1 MLFEKG
7 GWLMRDRAC
16 VLKVIAVLACVSLAA
31 FVDSRQKLF
40 AADDSQLVTISA
52 GQEGGVYYPAAG
64 VICRLLHQ
72 ERERHGIRCAVDLT
86 QGSVENVENLTAGRS
101 DMGIVQTDVQFAVV
115 NRLGDY
121 ATEPDQT
128 PLRSLFSLHAESVTI
143 VSRLDAKVNEFR
155 DLMGKR
161 VNVGE
166 VGSGSFATANALMQA
181 FGMSTTDLRRQMNSA
196 ASEAATAL
204 CENQIDAMILVVGHP
219 NRAVK
224 RVSESCAVKLVPVNG
239 PVVDELLA
247 LKPYFSNTTIPA
259 GTYIGQDEDVQSL
272 GVRAS
277 VLTTQDLPDNLA
289 YEVTRAVVSNN
300 ELMRRLHPAFAT
312 LDLLQMV
319 QGNTAPWHPGALKYF
334 NERGLLSNGAD

>member
-1 MLFEKG
+1 ML
-7 GWLMRDRAC
+7 DRSC
-16 VLKVIAVLACVSLAA
+16 VLRVIAVLVCVSLIA
-31 FVDSRQKLF
+31 FVDSGRSLF
-40 AADDSQLVTISA
+40 AAEQSQLVTISA

-72 ERERHGIRCAVDLT
+72 ERDRHGIRCAVDST
-86 QGSVENVENLTAGRS
+86 RGSIENVENLTQGRS
-101 DMGIVQTDVQFAVV
+101 DMGIVQTDVQFFAV
-115 NRLGDY
+115 NRLGNY
-121 ATEPDQT
+121 AAEAEQT
-128 PLRSLFSLHAESVTI
+128 PLRALFSLHAESVTI
-143 VSRLDAKVNEFR
+143 VARLDAEVTQFS
-155 DLMGKR
+155 DLVGKR

-181 FGMSTTDLRRQMNSA
+181 FGMTTTDLRRQMSSG

-219 NRAVK
+219 NRVVK

-247 LKPYFSNTTIPA
+247 LKPYFSNTTIVA
-259 GTYIGQDEDVQSL
+259 ETYVGQDEDVQSL

-277 VLTTQDLPDNLA
+277 VLTTEDLPDKLA
-289 YEVTRAVVSNN
+289 YEITRAVVSNN

-312 LDLLQMV
+312 LDPLQMV
-319 QGNTAPWHPGALKYF
+319 QGNTAPWHPGALKYL
-334 NERGLLSNGAD
+334 NEHGLLGNGSN